1 MKIYTKTGDQ
11 GMTSLYGGERVSK
24 SHLRIETYGTV
35 DEVNAWLGVIATS
48 IDDTSTQ
55 SDLERIQNHMFVVGA
70 MLAVDSELTI
80 LPLQKIGNQEIKWLE
95 TQIDEIVA
103 TLPPMT
109 HFILPGGNQIA
120 ANLHVARCVCRRA
133 ERLAVTLSKNAYV
146 DDNVVI
152 YLNRLSDYLF
162 CLARKSCQDT
172 GSQEVKWIPNS

>member
-48 IDDTSTQ
+48 IIDQTTQ
-55 SDLERIQNHMFVVGA
+55 SHLETIQNHMFVVGA
-70 MLAVDSELTI
+70 MLAVDSELTT

-109 HFILPGGNQIA
+109 HFILPGGNPIA

-146 DDNVVI
+146 DENVVI

-172 GSQEVKWIPNS
+172 GSQEVKWIPKS